1 MAKKQFKAE
10 SKKLLDMMINSIY
23 TNKEIFL
30 RELISNA
37 SDAIDKLYYQSLTDK
52 KIKVKKEKLEIWVI
66 PDKEKRT
73 ITITDNGIGMT
84 KDELEDNLG
93 TIAKSGSELFKENN
107 DKAASIIG
115 QFGVGFY
122 SSFMVAKKVEVT
134 SKKVS
139 EKESYIWESTGA
151 DGYSIK
157 EVDKKDNGTE
167 IVLYLKDNTE
177 EENYDE
183 LLEETKLQ
191 NIIKK
196 YSNYIKYPIKMEL
209 TKEKDK
215 KEVETINSMIP
226 IWKKKQTEVKDE
238 EYNDFYTDKFYD
250 YEKPLKVIRSE
261 VEGLTSYQT
270 LLFIP
275 SHAPFNYYTK
285 EYEKGLELYSKGVMI
300 MDKCPD
306 LLPDYYSFVKG
317 LVDSEDIALN
327 ISRET
332 MQQNHQVALIA
343 KNIENKIHKE
353 LLSMLTEDRENY
365 EKFYQAFGM
374 QLKHGIY
381 SSYGMNKDKLED
393 LLLFYSSKEDKYTTL
408 NEYVERMK
416 EDQKEIYYAAGESID
431 NIKMLPQLDNILDK
445 GYEVLYLTEYLDEF
459 VIKLLNTYKEKTFVN
474 VTDKEL
480 DINTEEE
487 KKEIE
492 KINEEAK
499 DMLTTMTDS
508 IKDKVKE
515 IKFTNN
521 LKNHP
526 VCLTSQGELSL
537 EMEKIINSMPASEEK
552 VKADI
557 ILEIN
562 NNHKISKKLKE
573 LYDNKDETELKNY
586 TKVLYNTARLLSGL
600 PVDNPS
606 ELTDIVCDI
615 LFLQVFLLPTI
626 QILFLLRWLLIEAQ
640 FFRHQSFEL
649 I

>member
-615 LFLQVFLLPTI
+615 L
-626 QILFLLRWLLIEAQ
+626 
-640 FFRHQSFEL
+640 SK
-649 I
+649 

>member
-10 SKKLLDMMINSIY
+10 SKKPLDMMINSIY

-37 SDAIDKLYYQSLTDK
+37 SDAIDKVYYQSLTDK
-52 KIKVKKEKLEIWVI
+52 KIKIKKDKLEIEVKS
-66 PDKEKRT
+66 DKDKRT
-73 ITITDNGIGMT
+73 ITITDNGIGMD

-107 DKAASIIG
+107 DIKENITIIG

-122 SSFMVAKKVEVT
+122 SSFMVAKKVEVI
-134 SKKVS
+134 SKKING
-139 EKESYIWESTGA
+139 KAAYIWESTGA

-157 EVDKKDNGTE
+157 ETEKKENGTE
-167 IVLYLKDNTE
+167 ITLYLKDNTE
-177 EENYDE
+177 ENNYDE
-183 LLEETKLQ
+183 LLDESKLKA
-191 NIIKK
+191 IIKK
-196 YSNYIKYPIKMEL
+196 YSNYIRYPIKMN
-209 TKEKDK
+209 K
-215 KEVETINSMIP
+215 ETINSMIP
-226 IWKKKQTEVKDE
+226 IWKKKQSEVKDE

-353 LLSMLTEDRENY
+353 LLSMLEEDRENY

-393 LLLFYSSKEDKYTTL
+393 LLMFYSSKEEKYTTL
-408 NEYVERMK
+408 SEYVERMK
-416 EDQKEIYYAAGESID
+416 EDQKEIYYASGESID
-431 NIKMLPQLDNILDK
+431 NIKMLPQLDTILDK

-459 VIKLLNTYKEKTFVN
+459 VIKLLGTFKEKTFVN

-480 DINTEEE
+480 DVTTEEE

-492 KINEEAK
+492 KINTESK
-499 DMLTTMTDS
+499 DMLTLMTES
-508 IKDKVKE
+508 IKDKVKD

-526 VCLTSQGELSL
+526 VCLTSQGDLSL
-537 EMEKIINSMPASEEK
+537 EMEKILNSMPASEEK
-552 VKADI
+552 VKAET

-573 LYDNKDETELKNY
+573 LYENKNEEELKSY
-586 TKVLYNTARLLSGL
+586 TKILYNTARLLSGL

-606 ELTDIVCDI
+606 ELTDTICDI
-615 LFLQVFLLPTI
+615 L
-626 QILFLLRWLLIEAQ
+626 
-640 FFRHQSFEL
+640 SK
-649 I
+649 

>member
-30 RELISNA
+30 RELVSNA
-37 SDAIDKLYYQSLTDK
+37 SDAIDKLYYRSLTDK
-52 KIKVKKEKLEIWVI
+52 KIKVKKDNLEIWI
-66 PDKEKRT
+66 KPDKEKRT

-84 KDELEDNLG
+84 KEELEENLG

-107 DKAASIIG
+107 EVSKDISIIG

-122 SSFMVAKKVEVT
+122 SSFMVSKKVEVI
-134 SKKVS
+134 SKS
-139 EKESYIWESTGA
+139 IDSDESYIWTSTGV
-151 DGYSIK
+151 DGYSIEK
-157 EVDKKDNGTE
+157 SDKKDNGTE
-167 IVLYLKDNTE
+167 IILYLKDNTE
-177 EENYDE
+177 ENEYDE
-183 LLEETKLQ
+183 LLHEHKLTS
-191 NIIKK
+191 IIKK

-209 TKEKDK
+209 SKEEGKT
-215 KEVETINSMIP
+215 EVETINSMIP
-226 IWKKKQTEVKDE
+226 IWKKKQSEVKDE

-332 MQQNHQVALIA
+332 MQQDHQVNLIA

-353 LLSMLTEDRENY
+353 LLEMLKEDRANY
-365 EKFYQAFGM
+365 EKFYEAFGM

-393 LLLFYSSKEDKYTTL
+393 LLLFYSSKDDKYTTL
-408 NEYVERMK
+408 SEYVERMK
-416 EDQKEIYYAAGESID
+416 EDQKEIYYASGESIE
-431 NIKMLPQLDNILDK
+431 NIKMLPQVDMILDK

-459 VIKLLNTYKEKTFVN
+459 VIKILNTFKEKTFMN
-474 VTDKEL
+474 VTDKSL

-492 KINEEAK
+492 KLNKDYK
-499 DMLTTMTDS
+499 DMLTIMTDTL
-508 IKDKVKE
+508 KDKVKE

-526 VCLTSQGELSL
+526 VCLTSSGELSL
-537 EMEKIINSMPASEEK
+537 EMEKIINSMPSSEEK
-552 VKADI
+552 VKAET

-562 NNHKISKKLKE
+562 DNHEISKKLKKLYEDKNNEE
-573 LYDNKDETELKNY
+573 LEKY
-586 TKVLYNTARLLSGL
+586 TKVLYNGARLLSGL

-606 ELTDIVCDI
+606 ELTDLICDM
-615 LFLQVFLLPTI
+615 L
-626 QILFLLRWLLIEAQ
+626 
-640 FFRHQSFEL
+640 SK
-649 I
+649 